1 MQMILTGHLPK
12 SNLISVNTNRQLYAT
27 LYTILVEDGLTIQFE
42 MEFTL
47 NQHIFTG
54 MVQCDG
60 TQQVRP
66 MKHTETTQ

>member
-47 NQHIFTG
+47 NQHFLQEWYSV
-54 MVQCDG
+54 MEPN
-60 TQQVRP
+60 R
-66 MKHTETTQ
+66 